1 MLHNKHTLLSLIPR
15 SNSRSTTQKKVKFPN
30 PQSMVFIYSIPICFI
45 LASGVSAKEV
55 ITNPIPDIR
64 VLVDI
69 SGSMKKTDP
78 NNLRQPAIRLLA
90 GLIPAGSR
98 SGIWNF
104 GKQVNM
110 SVKVGSVNK
119 AWRSLAR
126 EQSKKINSVGLYTNI
141 ESAMRKASFD
151 WKNPDP
157 RYKRNLILL
166 TDGHVDVS
174 FDDKKDKA
182 SKKRI
187 LKEILPAFEKAK
199 VRIHTIALSDN
210 VDDNL
215 LSTLSAYTDGL
226 YKKVSSADDLQK
238 LFLQMLE
245 QSVNL
250 DTLPLNENKFNVDS
264 SVNDVTLLVFNKN
277 NAEPTKLV
285 TPGNKTWNEKLNS
298 SKVTWFRDEGYDL
311 ITIKNPQ
318 VGQWRIIAP
327 EDKNNRVVVAT
338 NLKLNVNDIPGYF
351 MFGDVV
357 KVTAQLREDDKPL
370 ADNKLL
376 SKFNFSISRKI
387 EGNGEWLYEMS
398 RPEENKNISE
408 FELPVIIKGGV
419 NELII
424 RAKSPTVEREVRHQ
438 FTVYE
443 TPAEIIVYEKK
454 EQYEVKVIPY
464 SDLLRLDSVKV
475 NVVLKDK
482 SKHDLIRNNNE
493 WLLNVDSK
501 YKETP
506 FTLHINAIRADGKSI
521 SMNFNKIL
529 SSVGIKQNL
538 KLSDENN
545 INKNILNKKN
555 IVEPVSNNEKENK
568 AKLPVSTKTDKK
580 EDDVSWTMIIGL
592 VAVGNIIL
600 ITILGAG
607 YLFIRKRK
615 ARMAKEATDQ
625 IGDID
630 TGESDAS

>member
-1 MLHNKHTLLSLIPR
+1 
-15 SNSRSTTQKKVKFPN
+15 
-30 PQSMVFIYSIPICFI
+30 
-45 LASGVSAKEV
+45 
-55 ITNPIPDIR
+55 
-64 VLVDI
+64 
-69 SGSMKKTDP
+69 
-78 NNLRQPAIRLLA
+78 
-90 GLIPAGSR
+90 
-98 SGIWNF
+98 
-104 GKQVNM
+104 
-110 SVKVGSVNK
+110 
-119 AWRSLAR
+119 
-126 EQSKKINSVGLYTNI
+126 
-141 ESAMRKASFD
+141 
-151 WKNPDP
+151 
-157 RYKRNLILL
+157 
-166 TDGHVDVS
+166 
-174 FDDKKDKA
+174 
-182 SKKRI
+182 
-187 LKEILPAFEKAK
+187 
-199 VRIHTIALSDN
+199 
-210 VDDNL
+210 
-215 LSTLSAYTDGL
+215 
-226 YKKVSSADDLQK
+226 
-238 LFLQMLE
+238 
-245 QSVNL
+245 
-250 DTLPLNENKFNVDS
+250 
-264 SVNDVTLLVFNKN
+264 
-277 NAEPTKLV
+277 
-285 TPGNKTWNEKLNS
+285 
-298 SKVTWFRDEGYDL
+298 
-311 ITIKNPQ
+311 
-318 VGQWRIIAP
+318 
-327 EDKNNRVVVAT
+327 
-338 NLKLNVNDIPGYF
+338 
-351 MFGDVV
+351 
-357 KVTAQLREDDKPL
+357 
-370 ADNKLL
+370 
-376 SKFNFSISRKI
+376 FNFSISRKI

-464 SDLLRLDSVKV
+464 SNLLRLDSVKV

-482 SKHDLIRNNNE
+482 SKHDLNRNNNE
-493 WLLNVDSK
+493 WLLNVDNK